1 MLATIILFD
10 FGKNALSRLVL
21 RIGFLRWLLLIIL
34 ESDEAA
40 LQSCLIYVDDALPTI
55 KKIIKN
61 GVELEGYTPL

>member
-10 FGKNALSRLVL
+10 FGKNALSGLVL